1 MHTIS
6 YTSTGWDHSAMA
18 AGFESSSAKEH
29 RSTSAHGP
37 AQGARHPGGENV
49 IDLTAWLEQ
58 AQDEPETADW
68 LDEEPDEDAPAQGRA
83 RRKDKRSR
91 AMFAAELTATL
102 SVAAVMAAL
111 TIRVLLF

>member
-29 RSTSAHGP
+29 RPTSAHGP
-37 AQGARHPGGENV
+37 AQGARHPGGDNV
-49 IDLTAWLEQ
+49 IDLTEWLEQ

-68 LDEEPDEDAPAQGRA
+68 PDEDAPAQWRA

>member
-29 RSTSAHGP
+29 RPTSAHGP
-37 AQGARHPGGENV
+37 AQGARHPGGDNV

-58 AQDEPETADW
+58 AQDEP
-68 LDEEPDEDAPAQGRA
+68 DEDAPAQWRA